1 MDYLHSLYNSPIVPL
16 AYTFYNSTIIRLV
29 FQYTPKLRNWVS
41 YHIASFNSLLHSK
54 LTYHAPNLVAHP
66 ASLVI
71 TFLFVYLFILL
82 IIHELV
88 LHLGVKLNWW
98 QKPGSE
104 FFIETPVH
112 CAHIYVDL
120 HIIEKHEVADPK
132 LEKLTIQEKFY
143 KLQSKNSTKYGS
155 FIFHKLKYHLEFGPN
170 DYDPRN
176 PDLGTTLGFSRA
188 KTLKLF
194 KDSKVYTDDLNEI
207 PLSPEE
213 LILVHRKKEL
223 TPDLDDKFLC
233 ELDVETGNKI
243 DAFVVI

>member
-1 MDYLHSLYNSPIVPL
+1 MDHLQSL
-16 AYTFYNSTIIRLV
+16 YNSTIIQWPLK
-29 FQYTPKLRNWVS
+29 YTPSFTSWLT
-41 YHIASFNSLLHSK
+41 HHFASFNALVHSK
-54 LTYHAPNLVAHP
+54 LTYHAPNLVVHP
-66 ASLVI
+66 TSTVI
-71 TFLFVYLFILL
+71 TFLFVYIFILL
-82 IIHELV
+82 IIYELI

-120 HIIEKHEVADPK
+120 HIMEKHEDDDPK
-132 LEKLTIQEKFY
+132 LEELTIEEKFY
-143 KLQSKNSTKYGS
+143 KFQTKKSTKYGS
-155 FIFHKLKYHLEFGPN
+155 LIFHKLKYHLEFGPN
-170 DYDPRN
+170 DYDPRD
-176 PDLGTTLGFSRA
+176 PDLGTTLGFSRS

-194 KDSKVYTDDLNEI
+194 KDSKIYTEDLNKI

-233 ELDVETGNKI
+233 ELDVETGNKV